1 MRYRGSAGAGPV
13 SWWAARGHTRRPTDR
28 WTSVGPV
35 RSWEADSGCLL
46 PSQVIALPVG
56 GTPPVHHD
64 GGAHCCPGASARSAE
79 DGWPKPWRRVPRKGE
94 DVIVATLSATTAHLL
109 SVLIRPLVLVARM
122 RVHVRMDPES
132 AYHGLLGHGG
142 RYVLGP
148 PASRVEG
155 LSPTA
160 QWDPRRRSP
169 DCRRRCAGRLG
180 HTGRRAASTTSARGP
195 PEGGFID
202 SPCLRASPPPGR

>member
-1 MRYRGSAGAGPV
+1 M
-13 SWWAARGHTRRPTDR
+13 
-28 WTSVGPV
+28 

-46 PSQVIALPVG
+46 PSHVIALPVG

-64 GGAHCCPGASARSAE
+64 GGAHCCLKASARSAK
-79 DGWPKPWRRVPRKGE
+79 DGWPKAWRRVSRKGK
-94 DVIVATLSATTAHLL
+94 DVIVATLSAMTAHLI

-132 AYHGLLGHGG
+132 AYHGLLGHEE

-155 LSPTA
+155 PSPVA
-160 QWDPRRRSP
+160 P
-169 DCRRRCAGRLG
+169 
-180 HTGRRAASTTSARGP
+180 
-195 PEGGFID
+195 
-202 SPCLRASPPPGR
+202 